1 MTQYNILN
9 IKFSNSKFNKVK
21 SSIKNETKVT
31 LNHPPN
37 LTGNSNGE
45 TNFYIKVLLTS
56 TQVSKI
62 RKKFRKWFIS

>member
-31 LNHPPN
+31 VKLMVHQ
-37 LTGNSNGE
+37 L
-45 TNFYIKVLLTS
+45 I
-56 TQVSKI
+56 
-62 RKKFRKWFIS
+62 